1 MFGNRV
7 NSGALSFKARMIG
20 GLAAALMRMMCLTY
34 RWEVVDTTGLL
45 ADLPERSLIW
55 AFWHNRVFALPVA
68 YKKYFSSR
76 SGAVLT
82 SASKDGEIIA
92 AVMAVF
98 GIDSVR
104 GSSSRKGASALLG
117 LTDWIKRGHDVVITP
132 DGPRGPCYRLA
143 PGLIKLAQVTGAGI
157 VPMRVEAASVWRFN
171 SWDRFQVPKPFSR
184 IRVIFEAV
192 QTIDPELENQAFE
205 LERARI
211 ESILN
216 PYNETD

>member
-1 MFGNRV
+1 MVGNRV
-7 NSGALSFKARMIG
+7 NRGKLSFKARVIG

-45 ADLPERSLIW
+45 SDLPKTSLIW
-55 AFWHNRVFALPVA
+55 TFWHNRVFALPVA

-82 SASKDGEIIA
+82 SASRDGEIIA

-104 GSSSRKGASALLG
+104 GSSSRRGASALLG

-157 VPMRVEAASVWRFN
+157 VPMRVEADSVWRFK

-184 IRVIFEAV
+184 LRVIFEAV
-192 QTIDPELENQAFE
+192 QNIDPELEGEAFE
-205 LERARI
+205 SERARV